1 MWNEIA
7 DWQEKLIHRP
17 DLAAK
22 TITLYT
28 QDARRFATWLQNEHK
43 GLKATEVTS
52 IDAKAYRD
60 YMLTKRFAPTT
71 INRALI
77 SLMLFF
83 DTIDGKNPFRNLTM
97 IDIVEPAPVAL
108 SKTEW
113 NAVRRCAEH
122 AEERDHGLALALA
135 TLFRYAGP
143 RVSEAAALQ
152 IPDVQVSARRGLLII
167 RRGKGLKHR
176 EIPLVQEV
184 REPLNTYLKHREHLA
199 ERWRERKSVRG
210 DAIVPWST
218 WPDGHLFLGQR
229 GPLTER
235 GIREIIAK
243 LGLAARL
250 PSPLGPHDLRHTF
263 ATALLDPAAYGLDR
277 QPMPLPAVQQL
288 LGHADIATTT
298 IYTRATTSDLARMM
312 GMSEAPE
319 EKIVLHQFGP
329 N

>member
-7 DWQEKLIHRP
+7 TWQEQLNLRP
-17 DLAAK
+17 DLSAK
-22 TITLYT
+22 TMALYA
-28 QDARRFATWLQNEHK
+28 QDTRRFATWLQQEHP

-52 IDAKAYRD
+52 TDAKTYRD
-60 YMLTKRFAPTT
+60 HLLAKRYAPTT

-83 DTIDGKNPFRNLTM
+83 DTIEGTNPFRNLTM

-113 NAVRRCAEH
+113 NTVRRCAEQ
-122 AEERDHGLALALA
+122 AARRDHGLAFALA

-143 RVSEAAALQ
+143 RVSEVAALQ
-152 IPDVQVSARRGLLII
+152 IPDVQISARRGLLII

-176 EIPLVQEV
+176 EIPLVQEA
-184 REPLNTYLKHREHLA
+184 RDPLDAYFHHREQVA
-199 ERWRERKSVRG
+199 EHWRERARVQG
-210 DAIVPWST
+210 EAAADWSR

-229 GPLTER
+229 GPLAER

-243 LGLAARL
+243 LGQAAKL

-263 ATALLDPAAYGLDR
+263 AKALLDPAAYGLDR
-277 QPMPLPAVQQL
+277 PPLPLPAIQQL

-298 IYTRATTSDLARMM
+298 IYTRVSADDVARMM
-312 GMSEAPE
+312 GTSE
-319 EKIVLHQFGP
+319 VL
-329 N
+329 

>member
-7 DWQEKLIHRP
+7 AWQEQLNLRP

-22 TITLYT
+22 TIALYT
-28 QDARRFATWLQNEHK
+28 QDARRFATWLQQEHP

-52 IDAKAYRD
+52 TDAKTYRD
-60 YMLTKRFAPTT
+60 HLLAKRYAPTT

-83 DTIDGKNPFRNLTM
+83 DTIEGTNPFRHLTM
-97 IDIVEPAPVAL
+97 IEIVEPAPVAL

-113 NAVRRCAEH
+113 NAVRRCAE
-122 AEERDHGLALALA
+122 AAARRDHGLAFALA

-143 RVSEAAALQ
+143 RVSEVAALH
-152 IPDVQVSARRGLLII
+152 IPDVQISARRGLLVI

-176 EIPLVQEV
+176 EVPLVQEA
-184 REPLNTYLKHREHLA
+184 REPLDTYFTYREHLA
-199 ERWRERKSVRG
+199 EQWRERAAIRG
-210 DAIVPWST
+210 ETIASWSR

-229 GPLTER
+229 GPLAER

-243 LGLAARL
+243 LGQAAKLA
-250 PSPLGPHDLRHTF
+250 SPLGPHDLRHTF
-263 ATALLDPAAYGLDR
+263 AKALLDPAAYGLDR
-277 QPMPLPAVQQL
+277 PPLPLPAIQQL

-298 IYTRATTSDLARMM
+298 IYTRVSADDLARMM
-312 GMSEAPE
+312 GPSEA
-319 EKIVLHQFGP
+319 L
-329 N
+329 